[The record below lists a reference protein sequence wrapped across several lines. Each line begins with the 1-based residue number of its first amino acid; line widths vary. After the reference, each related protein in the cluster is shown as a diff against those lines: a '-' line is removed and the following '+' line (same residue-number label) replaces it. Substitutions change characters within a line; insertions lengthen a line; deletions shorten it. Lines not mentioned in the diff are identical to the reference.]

1 MGNLVGTFTQLDSS
15 DDKKSSRSILNQLVD
30 VIQEDVSGSVTR
42 RKYQVWVT
50 GGVGPGVTS
59 SMFQTVYDQDFTLQT
74 ANPIFDMTV
83 GLYFS
88 GSTVQNAKTA
98 EDSAGKMLFQSS
110 SMMMREKID
119 VYRQYAKTLLGD
131 ADSSFFSPFES
142 TSTSDRIDEALFISF
157 KRLFSRDAIKK
168 ETFALRFYQ
177 TGTMSSYE
185 TGGEL
190 GTGLEAVSGQGSATN
205 ARTYPEGPTLTKTS
219 ESGSVIFT
227 DIKAATNTRRVY
239 GGDVA
244 SIVAANNTDRKVGL
258 LFYDHG
264 TAVFD
269 LKKILSGTQH
279 VSGVIGAMN
288 AHSPDGVLTTGSMV
302 IGGVGSGNRNAKF
315 IPDLMVSASIDTIVD
330 HISETRLSSGT
341 LTAMTFQN
349 STVINSTLFFCRA
362 SADVYNYSANPTF
375 TDTNGRLRVI
385 EDGQNATQRSFTFPT
400 TIGLHDAAGNLLAVA
415 KLSRPIEKN
424 DERDVTFRVRL
435 DF

>member
-142 TSTSDRIDEALFISF
+142 TSASDRIDEALFISF

-288 AHSPDGVLTTGSMV
+288 AHSPDGALTTGSMV

-330 HISETRLSSGT
+330 HIAETRLSSGT

-362 SADVYNYSANPTF
+362 SADVYN
-375 TDTNGRLRVI
+375 
-385 EDGQNATQRSFTFPT
+385 
-400 TIGLHDAAGNLLAVA
+400 
-415 KLSRPIEKN
+415 
-424 DERDVTFRVRL
+424 
-435 DF
+435 